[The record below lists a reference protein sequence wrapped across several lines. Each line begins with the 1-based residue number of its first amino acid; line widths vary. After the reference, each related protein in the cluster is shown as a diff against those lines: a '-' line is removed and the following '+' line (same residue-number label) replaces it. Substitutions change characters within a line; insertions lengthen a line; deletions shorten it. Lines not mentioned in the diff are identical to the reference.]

1 MTARLLRPLLATI
14 IAVVAFLALPAGVAS
29 AAGNTSLCTT
39 GNSQASFLVKA
50 TDPDGAAVSYY
61 VPIGQCAGWGTAYQ
75 MGTRPY
81 AFHVPT
87 GWCAEFL
94 AAPNG
99 VHYTARGSDGGS
111 GGQWVQFVSYTGSGQ
126 WWARHYRC

>member
-1 MTARLLRPLLATI
+1 MTSITRTLLAAAIT
-14 IAVVAFLALPAGVAS
+14 VAAFFTLAGTAN
-29 AAGNTSLCTT
+29 AAGFTSFCTT

-50 TDPDGAAVSYY
+50 TDPDGAQLQYY
-61 VPIGQCAGWGTAYQ
+61 VPIGQCAGTAQ
-75 MGTRPY
+75 GVTQHMGTRPY

-94 AAPNG
+94 AAPAG
-99 VHYTARGSDGGS
+99 KHYTARGADGGS
-111 GGQWVQFVSYTGSGQ
+111 GGQWVQFVSYTGGGQ